1 MELYIFRQFNN
12 IKISNIHIDAKNFA
26 WYEKHQS
33 YDIENNLSFQNRST
47 EQYSY
52 SQIGKVQIDFVFFFK
67 RFLFHHS
74 RINNHVFIKRIFSL
88 SYFPIS
94 HFLKNLHY
102 IIRRIRLYNVVRVK
116 WKLARRHILK
126 SFVTVL
132 VRSIGDKKGQ
142 VEFMKKYY
150 CFR

>member
-1 MELYIFRQFNN
+1 MKN
-12 IKISNIHIDAKNFA
+12 INPMILKTTYHFKIGVQNSILIHRL
-26 WYEKHQS
+26 EKFKL
-33 YDIENNLSFQNRST
+33 ILSS
-47 EQYSY
+47 
-52 SQIGKVQIDFVFFFK
+52 
-67 RFLFHHS
+67 FLNVSFFHHS
-74 RINNHVFIKRIFSL
+74 RINNHIFIKRIFSL

>member
-12 IKISNIHIDAKNFA
+12 IKISNIHIDAILLDMKNINPMISKKYHFKIGVQNSILVHRL
-26 WYEKHQS
+26 EKFKL
-33 YDIENNLSFQNRST
+33 ILSS
-47 EQYSY
+47 
-52 SQIGKVQIDFVFFFK
+52 
-67 RFLFHHS
+67 FLNVSFFHHS
-74 RINNHVFIKRIFSL
+74 RINNHIFIKRIFSL

-142 VEFMKKYY
+142 VEFMKKY
-150 CFR
+150 CCL

>member
-12 IKISNIHIDAKNFA
+12 IKISNIHIDAISSEILL
-26 WYEKHQS
+26 Y
-33 YDIENNLSFQNRST
+33 YLSFQNRST